1 MEKEENPVK
10 QYQLFINGEFIPNG
24 GREMMDVINPATEE
38 VFAQVPKAT
47 EADVNAAV
55 DAAYEAQKEWG
66 KLPAIQRANYMME
79 LVGLVRE
86 NRELFARTNTEEMGK
101 PLAQSMDEAGWLA
114 DYIQYFAAM
123 ARHIK
128 GEIIPSDRPNE
139 NIFLYKMPIGV
150 VGGIM
155 PWNFP
160 LFLIGRKVAPALIAG
175 DTVVLKP
182 SSDSPVGCYEFAKLV
197 EKSSLP
203 KGVINVVTGS
213 GSVVGNTL
221 AKSPKVALISMTGST
236 EAGKKIMK
244 TAADNVTKVSL
255 ELGGKAPVIIMNDC
269 KLDETIEHV
278 YNSRIINTGQACNCA
293 ERIYVQE
300 GIADQF
306 IEKIIARMEKA
317 TYGPGLGGDF
327 DMGPLVNKQ
336 QQDHVDELVQ
346 DAIAVG
352 AKVCCGGKKA
362 SVDGKGFFYEPTVI
376 TGCDH
381 DMRIMREEIFGP
393 VLPITTFKTL
403 DEVIEK
409 ANDCNYGLTSSV
421 YTQDFDVVMRIM
433 NEVKFGETY
442 VNREHFEA
450 FQGFHQGV
458 RQSGLGGD
466 DGERGL
472 DEFLETHI
480 CYVDYDLNAPGK

>member
-1 MEKEENPVK
+1 MR
-10 QYQLFINGEFIPNG
+10 QYQLFINGEFVPNG
-24 GREMMDVINPATEE
+24 DREMIDVINPATEE
-38 VFAQVPKAT
+38 VISQVPKAT
-47 EADVNAAV
+47 KADVDAAI
-55 DAAYEAQKEWG
+55 DAAYEAQKSWA
-66 KLPAIQRANYMME
+66 KLPAMTRANYLME

-86 NRELFARTNTEEMGK
+86 NKELFARTNTEEMGK
-101 PLAQSMDEAGWLA
+101 PLAQSMDEAGWLG

-139 NIFLYKMPIGV
+139 NILLYKMPIGV
-150 VGGIM
+150 VAGIM

-182 SSDSPVGCYEFAKLV
+182 SSDSPNGCYEFAKLV

-213 GSVVGNTL
+213 GAEVGEAL
-221 AKSPKVALISMTGST
+221 SKSPKVALVSMTGST
-236 EAGKKIMK
+236 EAGKKIMR

-255 ELGGKAPVIIMNDC
+255 ELGGKAPVIIMDDC

-278 YNSRIINTGQACNCA
+278 FNSRIINTGQACNCA

-300 GIADQF
+300 GIYDEF
-306 IEKIIARMEKA
+306 VKKIIERFSRC
-317 TYGPGLGGDF
+317 TFGPGLGGTF
-327 DMGPLVNKQ
+327 DMGPMVNKAQ
-336 QQDHVDELVQ
+336 QEHVDRLVQ
-346 DAIAVG
+346 SAVAQG
-352 AKVCCGGKKA
+352 AKIEIGGHKA
-362 SVDGKGFFYEPTVI
+362 TVDGKGFYYEPTVI
-376 TGCDH
+376 TGCTH
-381 DMRIMREEIFGP
+381 DMQIMREEIFGP

-403 DEVIEK
+403 DEAIEK
-409 ANDCNYGLTSSV
+409 ANDCIYGLTSSI
-421 YTQDFDVVMRIM
+421 YTQNFDVVMRAL
-433 NEVKFGETY
+433 NEIHFGETY

-466 DGERGL
+466 DGEHGL
-472 DEFLETHI
+472 DEFIETHI
-480 CYVDYDLNAPGK
+480 CYIDYDLNKQ